1 MSISFQKL
9 VSSSVSANRS
19 VVASICACRAAI
31 FSSFAAFTSSCAFW
45 FFVSSSCRCR
55 WRRSPSSLISVGPVQ
70 WELSYTGGPR
80 DPKIPVTVQG
90 LRRRGQQTPGT
101 PYPVRAVPHCGLPG
115 EALVGAVPH
124 RRHLRGRSPPLVP
137 YPVGAVP
144 HQLCPMTLSNRRPAG
159 VGLELAEAQVD
170 ELAVN

>member
-1 MSISFQKL
+1 MIS
-9 VSSSVSANRS
+9 A
-19 VVASICACRAAI
+19 
-31 FSSFAAFTSSCAFW
+31 
-45 FFVSSSCRCR
+45 
-55 WRRSPSSLISVGPVQ
+55 GPVQ

-90 LRRRGQQTPGT
+90 ARHP
-101 PYPVRAVPHCGLPG
+101 PYPVRAVPHCGLPS